1 MHQPLESPG
10 ILFAKWGEI
19 VKSYEIQVIVVWYHE
34 GVLQTNGLHS
44 TWNWSR

>member
-19 VKSYEIQVIVVWYHE
+19 VKSYEIQVIVVWYHK
-34 GVLQTNGLHS
+34 GVFQTNGLHS
-44 TWNWSR
+44 PRNWSR